1 MRGCKRKE
9 EGALYVLHKII
20 ILSGLLLLHPERL
33 FTYFVV
39 PCEFILLFWFS
50 TIGSNTL
57 AGDGDVVTVLD
68 ASSATGAFD

>member
-39 PCEFILLFWFS
+39 PFMFKPLFGSSPLVSIPLL
-50 TIGSNTL
+50 
-57 AGDGDVVTVLD
+57 VMVT
-68 ASSATGAFD
+68 S